1 MRRVRNKQINI
12 IVRDPSQIIKELG
25 RNYETLTFSPEE
37 DKQDYFENLVY
48 KEIGDVTKT
57 ELYINGSR
65 YYYPDFYE
73 LSENNVLQWK
83 GNWDLSTDDILV
95 FVWR

>member
-1 MRRVRNKQINI
+1 MRRKVINI

-37 DKQDYFENLVY
+37 DSQDYFENLSS
-48 KEIGDVTKT
+48 KDIGDITKT
-57 ELYINGSR
+57 ELYVNGVR

-73 LSENNVLQWK
+73 LLDNNVLKWK
-83 GNWDLSTDDILV
+83 GEWDLTTSDICV

>member
-1 MRRVRNKQINI
+1 MRRIKNINI

-37 DKQDYFENLVY
+37 DKQYYFENLVN
-48 KEIGDVTKT
+48 KEIGDITKT
-57 ELYINGSR
+57 ELYINGVR
-65 YYYPDFYE
+65 YSYPDFYE
-73 LSENNVLQWK
+73 LNDNNILQWK
-83 GNWDLSTDDILV
+83 GDWDLNTTDNLV